1 MAVSEGSE
9 QPQPFLRMPVSV
21 LGLLAALAIAYAA
34 EALAPPQTYL
44 AIIGRFAFY
53 PSRYS
58 AHFIN
63 THSYDPGSLL
73 DRAVPFV
80 SYIFLH
86 GSLTHL
92 LINCVWLVPFGAIVA
107 RRFGGLLFFLFFLV
121 CGIAGAA
128 TYLAFNWG
136 SNAPVVGASGA
147 ISGLMAVGFR
157 ILRFPFVP
165 EPTDGP
171 LEPIFSSRI
180 ILGSALWVAI
190 NIVAGVT
197 GLGAGPGP
205 QVIAW
210 QAHLGGYAAGL
221 LLAGPFL
228 AVRNWMMRETI
239 EGKAA

>member
-1 MAVSEGSE
+1 MAVPDDPE
-9 QPQPFLRMPVSV
+9 QSQPFLRLPVSV

-44 AIIGRFAFY
+44 AIIRRFAFF

-58 AHFIN
+58 AHYIN
-63 THSYDPGSLL
+63 THVYDPGSLI

-107 RRFGGLLFFLFFLV
+107 RRFGGLLFFVFFLV

-128 TYLAFNWG
+128 TFLAFNWG
-136 SNAPVVGASGA
+136 SNDPVVGASGA

-157 ILRFPFVP
+157 TLRYPFVP
-165 EPTDGP
+165 ESTDGP
-171 LEPIFSSRI
+171 LESIFSARI
-180 ILGSALWVAI
+180 IFVSLLWVAI
-190 NIVAGVT
+190 NIVAGIT

-221 LLAGPFL
+221 VLAGPFL
-228 AVRNWMMRETI
+228 AVRNWMT
-239 EGKAA
+239 GKSIAGQAA

>member
-1 MAVSEGSE
+1 MTVSDESE
-9 QPQPFLRMPVSV
+9 QSEPFLRIPVSV

-34 EALAPPQTYL
+34 EALAPPQTFV
-44 AIIGRFAFY
+44 AIIGWFAFY

-63 THSYDPGSLL
+63 SHGYDPGSLI

-86 GSLTHL
+86 GSFTHL
-92 LINCVWLVPFGAIVA
+92 LLNCVWLVPFGAIVA

-136 SNAPVVGASGA
+136 SSDPVVGASGA
-147 ISGLMAVGFR
+147 ISGLMAAGFR
-157 ILRFPFVP
+157 ILRYPFVP
-165 EPTDGP
+165 ESTDGP
-171 LEPIFSSRI
+171 LEPLFSSRI
-180 ILGSALWVAI
+180 ILASAIWVAI
-190 NIVAGVT
+190 NVVAGVT

-228 AVRNWMMRETI
+228 ALRNWMMGETI
-239 EGKAA
+239 ERKAA

>member
-157 ILRFPFVP
+157 ILRYPFVP
-165 EPTDGP
+165 ESTDGP

-205 QVIAW
+205 QGIAW
-210 QAHLGGYAAGL
+210 Q
-221 LLAGPFL
+221 
-228 AVRNWMMRETI
+228 
-239 EGKAA
+239 